1 MVEPVDVHL
10 YFNFR
15 SPYCY
20 LASKTMF
27 EVLDGFHV
35 NVLWRPLGGWEGRS
49 PPDVAKVKVP
59 VARQDMARIAR
70 RMGIPVNPPPITT
83 DPTPAGAGSLL
94 AEQRGVLQEYVVEVM
109 RREWAEGGDI
119 GDLQVLLEVGER
131 VGLDGGELEAAATD
145 QGHLDRLRANWEEAQ
160 GKGVIGVPT
169 FVVGEEIFWGQD
181 RIDYL
186 EEHLRELRLVKL

>member
-1 MVEPVDVHL
+1 MVEPVDLYL

-27 EVLDGFHV
+27 DLLDDYHV
-35 NVLWRPLGGWEGRS
+35 NVLWRPLAGWEGRS
-49 PPDVAKVKVP
+49 PPEVAKVKVP

-70 RMGIPVNPPPITT
+70 RMGIPVNPPPVTT
-83 DPTPAGAGSLL
+83 DPTMAGAGSLL
-94 AEQRGVLQEYVVEVM
+94 AERRGVLRAYVVEVM

-119 GDLQVLLEVGER
+119 GDLDVLLAVGER
-131 VGLDGGELEAAATD
+131 VGLDRAELEAAVKD
-145 QGHLDRLRANWEEAQ
+145 QDNLARLSANWAEAQ

-169 FVVGEEIFWGQD
+169 FVVGDEIFWGQD
-181 RIDYL
+181 RMDYL
-186 EEHLRELRLVKL
+186 EEHLTELRLARL